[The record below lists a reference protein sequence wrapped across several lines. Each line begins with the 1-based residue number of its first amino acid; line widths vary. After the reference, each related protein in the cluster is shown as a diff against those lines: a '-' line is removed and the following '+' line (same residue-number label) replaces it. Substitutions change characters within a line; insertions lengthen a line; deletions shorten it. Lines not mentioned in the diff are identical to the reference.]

1 MAVPWSTLFGAI
13 PWSDVIARAPD
24 IAQGARKLWQKAGRR
39 GDPPPDASP
48 VAPSLDVRVD
58 ALAARLAE
66 VAARQQDSAELLA
79 ALATQQA
86 ELIRATDALHRRAR
100 LLGIACA
107 ILGLALAGLATAIL
121 VRAA

>member
-1 MAVPWSTLFGAI
+1 MDRGSRPAG
-13 PWSDVIARAPD
+13 
-24 IAQGARKLWQKAGRR
+24 QGAGRR

-86 ELIRATDALHRRAR
+86 ELIRATDALHARTR
-100 LLGIACA
+100 LLGGACA
-107 ILGLALAGLATAIL
+107 VLTLALIGLTVFLLRQTA
-121 VRAA
+121 